1 MKKTDNPIDAIRA
14 DIEAKELTAGLLVI
28 KSAND
33 AIAAAKLLPDPVKLY
48 NDLIIEGEITCLFG
62 DAGCGKTILAVQIGE
77 EIAQTQNVLYADFE
91 LSDKQFQRRYTG
103 INGMLHEFPK
113 TFYRAVINSNILD
126 PDNFEDVIFANI
138 DAAAEKVNAKVIII
152 DNLTYLCN
160 ASEKGETASRFMKKI
175 LAKKAQGWTVLVV
188 AHTPKRSMF
197 YPMTQNDLAGSK
209 RLMNF
214 FDSAFCIGQS
224 AKDSHIRYIKQVKV
238 RSADMKYDADNVML
252 FQIGMEGNALRIEKL
267 GLGRE
272 REHLK
277 TLSDDEL
284 ENLEQNIMNLHLQG
298 LSYREI
304 QQELGVSKSK
314 VGRIL
319 NNKDTDDEQI

>member
-1 MKKTDNPIDAIRA
+1 MKQSENPIDAIRA

-28 KSAND
+28 RSAND
-33 AIAAAKLLPDPVKLY
+33 AIAAAKLLPDPIKLY

-77 EIAQTQNVLYADFE
+77 EIAQTHNVLYADFE
-91 LSDKQFQRRYTG
+91 LSDKQFQKRYTG
-103 INGMLHEFPK
+103 KYGELHKFPS
-113 TFYRAVINSNILD
+113 TFYRAVISANILD

-138 DAAAEKVNAKVIII
+138 EAAAGKVNAKVIII

-188 AHTPKRSMF
+188 AHTPKRSLY

-284 ENLEQNIMNLHLQG
+284 ENLEQNIMNLHSQG

>member
-1 MKKTDNPIDAIRA
+1 MKTDNPIDAIRA

-33 AIAAAKLLPDPVKLY
+33 TIAAAKLLPDPVKLY

-62 DAGCGKTILAVQIGE
+62 DTGCGKTILAMQIGE
-77 EIAQTQNVLYADFE
+77 EIAQRRNVLYADFE
-91 LSDKQFQRRYTG
+91 LSDKQFQKRYTG
-103 INGMLHEFPK
+103 TTGMHHEFPNA
-113 TFYRAVINSNILD
+113 FYRAVIAANILD
-126 PDNFEDVIFANI
+126 PDNLEDVIFANI
-138 DAAAEKVNAKVIII
+138 EAAAEKVNAKIIII

-160 ASEKGETASRFMKKI
+160 AAEKGEIASRFMKKI

-188 AHTPKRSMF
+188 AHTTKRSMF
-197 YPMTQNDLAGSK
+197 YPITQNDLAGSK

-214 FDSAFCIGQS
+214 FDSAFCLTVS

-238 RSADMKYDADNVML
+238 RSAEMKYDSEHIML
-252 FQIGMEGNALRIEKL
+252 YQIGKEDNAIRLEML
-267 GLGRE
+267 GYGKE

-284 ENLEQNIMNLHLQG
+284 QNLEQNINNLHAQG

-304 QQELGVSKSK
+304 QQELGISKSK

-319 NNKDTDDEQI
+319 KKDTDEKI

>member
-1 MKKTDNPIDAIRA
+1 MKQSENPIDAIRA

-28 KSAND
+28 RSAND
-33 AIAAAKLLPDPVKLY
+33 AIAAAKLLPDPIKLY

-77 EIAQTQNVLYADFE
+77 EIAQTHNVLYADFE
-91 LSDKQFQRRYTG
+91 LSDKQFQKRYTG
-103 INGMLHEFPK
+103 EYGELHKFPS
-113 TFYRAVINSNILD
+113 TFYRAVISANILD

-138 DAAAEKVNAKVIII
+138 EAAAGKVNAKVIII

-238 RSADMKYDADNVML
+238 RSADMKYDSDNIML
-252 FQIGMEGNALRIEKL
+252 FQIGVDDNALRIEKL
-267 GLGRE
+267 GFGCE

-284 ENLEQNIMNLHLQG
+284 QNLEQSIMNLHSQG

-319 NNKDTDDEQI
+319 NNKDTNDGQI